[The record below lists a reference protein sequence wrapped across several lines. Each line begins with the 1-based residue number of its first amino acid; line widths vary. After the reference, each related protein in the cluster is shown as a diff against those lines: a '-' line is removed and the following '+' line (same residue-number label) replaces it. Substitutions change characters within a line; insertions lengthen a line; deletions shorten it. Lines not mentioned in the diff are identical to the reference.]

1 MSTKTDNNR
10 RGLAIIALQGGLG
23 NQLFQ
28 FCAGLQ
34 LLSSTKNR
42 VCFFEKFSFNIG
54 AKRRSLAIREL
65 LQELKCFKYLSLFL
79 SPLMLFGTK
88 FKLRFALNI
97 SSELCSS
104 RIDSRFLLLNGWFQS
119 YKLVSEVHDSL
130 IKKFENSSVYA
141 PLVYVDRINAVGVHL
156 RFGDYESSLK
166 TREYHGLT
174 ANSYFDEAIGYL
186 KLKMTHIEKIIF
198 VTDDLDRA
206 RNTVNELLS
215 CRDSTPIEVISSK
228 PVEDMTT
235 LSSCSGIV
243 LSNSS
248 FSWWAGYLGSSLR
261 RSSVVAPTPW
271 LAIESEFDRS
281 LASPNWHFIKREILA
296 VEECNPC
303 IH

>member
-10 RGLAIIALQGGLG
+10 RGLAIVALQGGLG

-28 FCAGLQ
+28 FCAGLH

-42 VCFFEKFSFNIG
+42 VFFFQKFSFNIG
-54 AKRRSLAIREL
+54 VKRRSLAIQAL

-79 SPLMLFGTK
+79 SPLMLFGMR

-97 SSELCSS
+97 SSELGSS
-104 RIDSRFLLLNGWFQS
+104 KIDSRFILLNGWFQS

-130 IKKFENSSVYA
+130 IKRFENSSVYA
-141 PLVYVDRINAVGVHL
+141 PLVHVERINAVGVHL
-156 RFGDYESSLK
+156 RFGDYENSLK

-174 ANSYFDEAIGYL
+174 ANSYFDEAIGFL
-186 KLKMTHIEKIIF
+186 KLKMKHIDKVIF

-206 RNTVNELLS
+206 RNTVEVLLS
-215 CRDSTPIEVISSK
+215 CRDSTPIEVISSN

-261 RSSVVAPTPW
+261 SSSVVAPKPW
-271 LAIESEFDRS
+271 LAFESEFDQS
-281 LASPNWHFIKREILA
+281 LVSPNWHFIKREILA
-296 VEECNPC
+296 VGGCNPC